1 VTDATHPLF
10 GRRFQVLS
18 VTHPPGRPGHV
29 LVAYRHGAR
38 LRIPVPATDLTPSTP
53 QLPRTKLTRAALL
66 DLLSLVQECD
76 GSCPDQRSASGA
88 GSPTT

>member
-1 VTDATHPLF
+1 MTDPTHSLF

-18 VTHPPGRPGHV
+18 MTHPPGGPGHV
-29 LVAYRHGAR
+29 LVAYRHGTR
-38 LRIPVPATDLTPSTP
+38 LRIPVSATDLAPDAP
-53 QLPRTKLTRAALL
+53 PPPRTKLTRAALL